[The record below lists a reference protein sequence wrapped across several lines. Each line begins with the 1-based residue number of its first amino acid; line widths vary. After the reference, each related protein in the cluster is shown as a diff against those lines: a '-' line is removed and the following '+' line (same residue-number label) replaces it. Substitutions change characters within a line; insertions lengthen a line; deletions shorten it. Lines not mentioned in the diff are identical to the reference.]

1 MCNLYH
7 VSPKGD
13 IHTHFRS
20 VVPEGY
26 VEGTVG
32 PYQRGA
38 LVRPQGDGLVCELGQ
53 WGLIA
58 PGSRSARPSSRAIL
72 TNNAR
77 VETVAERRTY
87 AQAWA
92 RGQRCL
98 IPAAWYQE
106 PNWETGKN
114 VWWRLQ
120 RRDGRPWALAGLYAH
135 WTDPATGEIVPN
147 YTLITCNCDGH
158 PLLGRLHKP
167 DPNLPPHAQD
177 KRAVAHLDPED
188 WEAWL
193 FGTEAEALALV
204 RPSPAEVFDLSDA
217 QRTDA
222 LLQART
228 AAPSAPQQT
237 SLL

>member
-13 IHTHFRS
+13 IATHFRS
-20 VVPEGY
+20 VVPEAY

-32 PYQRGA
+32 PFQRGA
-38 LVRPQGDGLVCELGQ
+38 FVRPQGDGLVCEWGQ

-58 PGSRSARPSSRAIL
+58 PGSRTARPSSRAIL

-92 RGQRCL
+92 RAQRCL

-114 VWWRLQ
+114 IWWRLQ
-120 RRDGRPWALAGLYAH
+120 RADGRPWALAGLYAH
-135 WTDPATGEIVPN
+135 WTDPNTGEIVPN

-167 DPNLPPHAQD
+167 DPNLPPDAQD
-177 KRAVAHLDPED
+177 KRAVAHLEPED

-193 FGTEAEALALV
+193 FGSEAEALALV
-204 RPSPAEVFDLSDA
+204 RPSPADVFDPADV

-228 AAPSAPQQT
+228 SPPVAPQQG